1 MMEPAHVKG
10 VDYWLT
16 EAANVDV
23 DSLVDLFNDAYSQY
37 YVPTVVT
44 AERLINLVARED
56 ISMRNSF
63 IALFGRRP
71 VGVVFL
77 GIRGSRGYICGM
89 GVRIAY
95 QGRGVGE
102 LLMRRILK
110 EAETLELHSLQLEVV
125 DRNFR
130 ATGLYAKLG
139 FVPIRVLGVWE
150 RDRMPHRKGMGTCDL
165 GDFDVR
171 RVPSFH
177 VLPLVDRFNEIRP
190 CWQNEPTAL
199 AKFYSRLSACVA
211 RAGSGEAA
219 YALYVD
225 TDEGLYIVDFAA
237 SPSLHKGVRQ
247 GACEALLERIDLDVP
262 RRMARA
268 HNIPVQGY
276 QGRALQSRGFDIE
289 LKQQEMVLCLR

>member
-16 EAANVDV
+16 EAANVDIE
-23 DSLVDLFNDAYSQY
+23 SLVDLFNDAYSQY
-37 YVPTVVT
+37 YVATVVT

-56 ISMRNSF
+56 ISMHHSF
-63 IALFGRRP
+63 VALYGRRP

-89 GVRIAY
+89 GVRIVY

-110 EAETLELHSLQLEVV
+110 EAETLGLDSLQLEVV

-130 ATGLYAKLG
+130 AIGLYAKLG

-150 RDRMPHRKGMGTCDL
+150 RDRMPQRKGAGTREVR
-165 GDFDVR
+165 DFAIK
-171 RVPSFH
+171 RVPSLH

-199 AKFYSRLSACVA
+199 AKFYSRLTACVA
-211 RAGSGEAA
+211 RTGSGEIA
-219 YALYVD
+219 YVLYVD
-225 TDEGLYIVDFAA
+225 TAEGLYIVDFAA

-268 HNIPVQGY
+268 HNIPVEGY
-276 QGRALQSRGFDIE
+276 QGRALRARGFEIG
-289 LKQQEMVLCLR
+289 LKQQEMVLCLK